1 MKARDLKNIKP
12 LVKIGH
18 RKFYIQFNFNK
29 ITYEEV
35 NNLSIKDIL
44 EIAPAEKAIKYLAE
58 KGLNMEK

>member
-29 ITYEEV
+29 ITYEEE
-35 NNLSIKDIL
+35 NIELYTTSKIL
-44 EIAPAEKAIKYLAE
+44 PSK
-58 KGLNMEK
+58 